1 VSYDLRIMRSL
12 YVSLLVAA
20 AVACAPAPPESEA
33 PISEAGPIVIEA
45 ESFDRQTLTDVRQWY
60 VTSAVAGAPVE
71 LRDLDPSHA
80 ASASGGAYLE
90 ILPDTRATPEEELVV
105 GQNFINEPG
114 QMAVLEYEVEFNEA
128 GRYYVWVSI
137 YSTGP
142 DDNGIHVGLDGEW
155 PESGR
160 RMQWCEG
167 KDAWTWASRQ
177 RTEEEHCGVP
187 GLIYLGVATSG
198 PHVVQFTMRED
209 GIEFDRFVLTT
220 DAAFDPATLEQ

>member
-1 VSYDLRIMRSL
+1 MRTTCISL
-12 YVSLLVAA
+12 ILAVV
-20 AVACAPAPPESEA
+20 VACTQAPPETESMVT
-33 PISEAGPIVIEA
+33 EAGPIVIEA
-45 ESFDRQTLTDVRQWY
+45 ESFDRQSLTDVRQWY
-60 VTSAVAGAPVE
+60 VTSATEGAPPE

-105 GQNFINEPG
+105 GENFINEPG
-114 QMAVLEYEVEFNEA
+114 QMAVLEYDLEFNAA

-155 PESGR
+155 PDSGR

-187 GLIYLGVATSG
+187 GLIYLDVPTPG
-198 PHVVQFTMRED
+198 PHVVQFSMRED
-209 GIEFDRFVLTT
+209 GFEFDRFALTM
-220 DAAFDPATLEQ
+220 DADFDPVMLDE

>member
-1 VSYDLRIMRSL
+1 MRSI
-12 YVSLLVAA
+12 YALLFVVAT
-20 AVACAPAPPESEA
+20 VACTEAPPEPESLVGEG
-33 PISEAGPIVIEA
+33 GPIVIEA
-45 ESFDRQTLTDVRQWY
+45 ESFDRQTHTDVRRWY
-60 VTSAVAGAPVE
+60 VTSATVGAPAD

-80 ASASGGAYLE
+80 AAASGGAYLE

-105 GQNFINEPG
+105 GENFINEPG
-114 QMAVLEYEVEFNEA
+114 RMAVLEYDLEFDAA

-155 PESGR
+155 PDSGQ

-187 GLIYLGVATSG
+187 GLIYLDVATPG
-198 PHVVQFTMRED
+198 PRVVQFSMRED
-209 GIEFDRFVLTT
+209 GFEFDRFALTI
-220 DAAFDPATLEQ
+220 DAEFDPAALKE

>member
-1 VSYDLRIMRSL
+1 MICGIMRSI
-12 YVSLLVAA
+12 YASLVVVA
-20 AVACAPAPPESEA
+20 AVACTPAPPEAVSLVNEL
-33 PISEAGPIVIEA
+33 GPIVIEA

-60 VTSAVAGAPVE
+60 VTSATQSAPAE

-105 GQNFINEPG
+105 GENFINEPG

-128 GRYYVWVSI
+128 GRYYVWASI
-137 YSTGP
+137 HSTGP

-155 PESGR
+155 PDSGR
-160 RMQWCEG
+160 RMQWCDG

-187 GLIYLGVATSG
+187 GLIYLDVATPG
-198 PHVVQFTMRED
+198 PHLVQFSMRED
-209 GIEFDRFVLTT
+209 GLEFDRFALTQNA
-220 DAAFDPATLEQ
+220 DFDPAMLKE

>member
-1 VSYDLRIMRSL
+1 MRSVFAL
-12 YVSLLVAA
+12 LLVS
-20 AVACAPAPPESEA
+20 VAIACTQAPTEAESLV
-33 PISEAGPIVIEA
+33 PEAGPIVIEA
-45 ESFDRQTLTDVRQWY
+45 ESFDRQTLMDVRRWY
-60 VTSAVAGAPVE
+60 ATSATEAAPAE

-105 GQNFINEPG
+105 GENFINEPG
-114 QMAVLEYEVEFNEA
+114 RMAVLEYDLEFIAA
-128 GRYYVWVSI
+128 GRYYVWASI

-187 GLIYLGVATSG
+187 GLIYLDVATPG
-198 PHVVQFTMRED
+198 PHVVQFSMRED
-209 GIEFDRFVLTT
+209 GFEFDRFALTT
-220 DAAFDPATLEQ
+220 DAEFDPAMAQE

>member
-1 VSYDLRIMRSL
+1 MICGIMRSI
-12 YVSLLVAA
+12 YASLFVVA
-20 AVACAPAPPESEA
+20 AVACTPAPPEPESVVLEVK
-33 PISEAGPIVIEA
+33 PIVIEA

-60 VTSAVAGAPVE
+60 VTSATRSAPAE

-105 GQNFINEPG
+105 GENFINEPG

-128 GRYYVWVSI
+128 GRYYVWASI

-155 PESGR
+155 PDSGR

-187 GLIYLGVATSG
+187 GLIYLDIATPG
-198 PHVVQFTMRED
+198 PHLVQFSMRED
-209 GIEFDRFVLTT
+209 GLEFDRFALTQ
-220 DAAFDPATLEQ
+220 DADFDPAELSGH

>member
-1 VSYDLRIMRSL
+1 MRSCCGL
-12 YVSLLVAA
+12 LLVVF
-20 AVACAPAPPESEA
+20 AVACSQAPPEAESPVGEV
-33 PISEAGPIVIEA
+33 GPIVIEA

-60 VTSAVAGAPVE
+60 VTSASASAPE
-71 LRDLDPSHA
+71 GLRDLDPSHA

-90 ILPDTRATPEEELVV
+90 VLPDTRATPEEELVV

-128 GRYYVWVSI
+128 GRYYVWASI

-155 PESGR
+155 PDSGR

-187 GLIYLGVATSG
+187 GLIYLDVAAPG
-198 PHVVQFTMRED
+198 PHVLQFSMRED
-209 GIEFDRFVLTT
+209 GFEFDRFALTM
-220 DAAFDPATLEQ
+220 DADFDPAVLSVQ

>member
-1 VSYDLRIMRSL
+1 MLCGSMRTTCTWL
-12 YVSLLVAA
+12 FLAA
-20 AVACAPAPPESEA
+20 AVACTQAPREAEPAVSEV
-33 PISEAGPIVIEA
+33 GPIVIEA
-45 ESFDRQTLTDVRQWY
+45 ESFDRQTHAEVRQWY
-60 VTSAVAGAPVE
+60 VTSATDGAPAG

-90 ILPDTRATPEEELVV
+90 ILPDTRATPDEALVV
-105 GQNFINEPG
+105 GENFINEPG
-114 QMAVLEYEVEFNEA
+114 EMAVLDYDLEFDAA

-155 PESGR
+155 PDSGR

-187 GLIYLGVATSG
+187 GLIYLDVATPG
-198 PHVVQFTMRED
+198 PHVVQFSMRED
-209 GIEFDRFVLTT
+209 GLEFDRFALTT
-220 DAAFDPATLEQ
+220 DAEFDPAAVKE